1 MLKAKLSA
9 LLFALLTSFSLAI
22 VASEAPSKPV
32 DAGKVVQVANVSTIN
47 INNAD
52 AATLQREL
60 SGVGKVKAEAIV
72 AYRDEHGP
80 FASVDELLEVKGIG
94 AVILEKNRE
103 KLSVN

>member
-1 MLKAKLSA
+1 MLKAKISA
-9 LLFALLTSFSLAI
+9 VLFVLMAVFSLTSA
-22 VASEAPSKPV
+22 ASEVPKP
-32 DAGKVVQVANVSTIN
+32 ANAEKVVQVASVSTIN

-94 AVILEKNRE
+94 AAILEKNRE